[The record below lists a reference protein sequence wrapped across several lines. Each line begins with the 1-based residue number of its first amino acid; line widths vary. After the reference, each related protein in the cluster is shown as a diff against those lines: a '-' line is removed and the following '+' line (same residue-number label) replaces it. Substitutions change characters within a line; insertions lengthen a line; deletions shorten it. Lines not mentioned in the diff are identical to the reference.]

1 MIFSID
7 LIWEESCSFGRLKC
21 TKFPTISSW
30 EVYLESTWTNLCT
43 ICIIAF
49 HSTVFIQ
56 NHRCIV
62 AFLTCSLT
70 CNRVIKLTSQLSCII
85 NTPPDKVR
93 EVITTP
99 VTISTEVTP
108 DMTTGSCVTSIPG
121 PSLAAVVSHHTR
133 DVTCTLEVPV
143 CTLRPATECTVVRI
157 NQNKIIWSQ
166 SEDPVVSY
174 ITLSSM
180 IFSIDL
186 IWEKRCPLWS
196 MKNTILKAIV
206 VFTSPAF
213 DFITTRANLSTV
225 SIVTLHETILGEYH
239 GSAIILFA
247 SGLTCNRVVQLIDKI
262 CSIVNAPPYEVW
274 EVIATPT
281 AVSTEVTPNMTSW
294 IGIADIPSPC
304 FLTVGI
310 RSNQANLWLQLSSN
324 SYSKILWSHYLITI
338 TIDILEIYCLIR
350 IRTTSRHK
358 VEHTTRCATCEFE
371 LRAIGLDIVDINT
384 RGIGDIILN
393 PVSISCW
400 SSAGLIGILRELST
414 IKQAIAGIAVD
425 IQCLAILNRITSCEH
440 AQRYCEQ

>member
-30 EVYLESTWTNLCT
+30 EVYLEATWTNLCT

-186 IWEKRCPLWS
+186 IWEKRCTLRS
-196 MKNTILKAIV
+196 VECTILESIKFACPTLNLIS
-206 VFTSPAF
+206 T
-213 DFITTRANLSTV
+213 ITNLLTI
-225 SIVTLHETILGEYH
+225 SIIALDKSILGEYH

-281 AVSTEVTPNMTSW
+281 AVSTEVTPDMTA
-294 IGIADIPSPC
+294 GIRITNIPSPS
-304 FLTVGI
+304 FLTIGI
-310 RSNQANLWLQLSSN
+310 RSKIFDLFLQLC
-324 SYSKILWSHYLITI
+324 SHLNGKFMCTDDFFTL
-338 TIDILEIYCLIR
+338 TIDELEINSLVR
-350 IRTTSRHK
+350 IRTAGRHEIKHATRSTAGELELRTIGFQIVNIYCWGLGNTILNK
-358 VEHTTRCATCEFE
+358 VTVSLRRCA
-371 LRAIGLDIVDINT
+371 G
-384 RGIGDIILN
+384 
-393 PVSISCW
+393 SIS
-400 SSAGLIGILRELST
+400 ILRECCALHE
-414 IKQAIAGIAVD
+414 AAGSKGINVQ
-425 IQCLAILNRITSCEH
+425 ILAILDRITSREH
-440 AQRYCEQ
+440 THRYCEQ